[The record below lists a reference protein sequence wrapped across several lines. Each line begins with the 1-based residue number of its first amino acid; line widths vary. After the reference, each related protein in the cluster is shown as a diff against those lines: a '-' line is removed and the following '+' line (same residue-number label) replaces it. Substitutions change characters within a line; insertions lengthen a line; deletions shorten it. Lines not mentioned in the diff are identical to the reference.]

1 MKESFCDNLLNEV
14 EEGLVV
20 IDMFGNIQTFN
31 RRAKEITGVIFKHSK
46 PHPEG
51 KLEKGDLVIIADNRL
66 GYDDGGLT
74 PEDLQR
80 IGVHSKSVNRGD
92 GIVAIGLFDTP
103 QTKGVYK
110 SWHNKAS
117 NEQLSLNTEFL
128 SYKVNVEINASNKMI
143 TIMVNDAIHSMPY
156 ALAIGHMVVLSSKG
170 DLKFYQAKGYTI
182 RKETIQHI
190 LSGQSFMP
198 KGDYT
203 EQFDVMGKPLSKIF
217 EYNALVGKIE
227 TCLAG
232 EKHYFENE
240 YFEINKRP
248 TLCSLKPITSN
259 NGNSGLLLKIFDVS
273 NIETMIDERNHLI
286 VEMEKNSKNNMDST
300 HQSNKH
306 AFEGVIGYSNAMQRV
321 KFLISKAALTQST
334 VLLTGE
340 SGTGKSFIAKEIHQQ
355 TFPEGDKPFINVN
368 CTAIPVHL
376 FESELFG
383 YSKGAFTGAERSGKQ
398 GYFELA
404 ENGTLFLD
412 EIGELPLEMQVKLLH
427 VLQSKMFYKVGG
439 IAPVKVNVKII
450 AATNKDLVSEV
461 RTKKFREDLYY
472 RINGFPIE
480 IPPLR
485 KRKSDLY
492 SLITSIMSRLS
503 KSFGDEKRILSGEA
517 LERLL
522 HYDWPGNV
530 RELENVIELAFNMS
544 DGDLIR
550 EEDIILSSPYENEH
564 TLKHHIEQTEKNY
577 IVEKLQASNYD
588 VKKVMEVL
596 ELSKTTFY
604 DKVKRY
610 EINLKQQ

>member
-1 MKESFCDNLLNEV
+1 MKDSFCDNLLNEV

-31 RRAKEITGVIFKHSK
+31 RRAKEITGVIFKYSK
-46 PHPEG
+46 PHPAG
-51 KLEKGDLVIIADNRL
+51 ILEKGDLVIIADNRL

-74 PEDLQR
+74 AEDLQR

-92 GIVAIGLFDTP
+92 AIVAIGLCDTP
-103 QTKGVYK
+103 ETKGIYK
-110 SWHNKAS
+110 SWRNKSS
-117 NEQLSLNTEFL
+117 NEQLCLNADFL
-128 SYKVNVEINASNKMI
+128 SYQIKVEINASDKTI
-143 TIMVNDAIHSMPY
+143 TIIVNDAVHSMPY
-156 ALAIGHMVVLSSKG
+156 ALAIGHMVVISSDG
-170 DLKFYQAKGYTI
+170 ALKFYQAKGYTI
-182 RKETIQHI
+182 RKETIQDL
-190 LSGQSFMP
+190 LSGKPFMP

-203 EQFDVMGKPLSKIF
+203 EQFDVIGKPLSKIF
-217 EYNALVGKIE
+217 EYNTLVGKIE
-227 TCLAG
+227 ACLAG
-232 EKHYFENE
+232 EKHDFENE

-248 TLCSLKPITSN
+248 TLCCLKPIESDR
-259 NGNSGLLLKIFDVS
+259 GRSGMLLKIFDVS
-273 NIETMIDERNHLI
+273 NIETLIAERNRLI
-286 VEMEKNSKNNMDST
+286 IEMEK
-300 HQSNKH
+300 SNKNIMDLSH
-306 AFEGVIGYSNAMQRV
+306 QNNGHSFKGIIGYSNAMQKV
-321 KFLISKAALTQST
+321 KFLISKAAGTQST

-340 SGTGKSFIAKEIHQQ
+340 SGTGKSFIAHEIHQLA
-355 TFPEGDKPFINVN
+355 FPEGDKPFVNVN
-368 CTAIPVHL
+368 CTAIPIHL

-383 YSKGAFTGAERSGKQ
+383 YSKGAFTGAERSGKL

-439 IAPVKVNVKII
+439 VTPIKVNVRII
-450 AATNKDLVSEV
+450 AATNKDLVAEV

-492 SLITSIMSRLS
+492 FLITSIMERLS
-503 KSFGDEKRILSGEA
+503 KSFGDGERVLSGEA

-522 HYDWPGNV
+522 HYEWPGNV
-530 RELENVIELAFNMS
+530 RELENVLELAFNMS

-550 EEDIILSSPYENEH
+550 EEDILLTSTVETGH
-564 TLKHHIEQTEKNY
+564 ALKVHLELAEKNY
-577 IVEKLQASNYD
+577 IIEKLQASNYD
-588 VKKVMEVL
+588 VKKVMAVL
-596 ELSKTTFY
+596 EVSKTTFY

-610 EINLKQQ
+610 DIQLK